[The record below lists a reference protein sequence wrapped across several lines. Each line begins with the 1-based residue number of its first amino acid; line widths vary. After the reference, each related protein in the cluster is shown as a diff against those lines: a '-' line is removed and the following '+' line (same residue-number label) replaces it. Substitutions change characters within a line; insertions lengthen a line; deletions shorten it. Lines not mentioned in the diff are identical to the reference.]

1 MSSHNKKSLFISWN
15 SYPSNTLERLK
26 KESSKER
33 EQARARTIILP
44 TIIAYFYF
52 HYYPSGIESFQIH
65 SQPVV
70 QLVLIYLGI
79 SLIVLF
85 SFKIFPGK
93 SNARRIFTLIT
104 DIGFFSYGMH
114 LGGAEA
120 TACFAVY
127 LWVIIGYGM
136 RFGQSYLVGGTI
148 LGVLGFLAVLLT
160 TDYWIEQRTAGM
172 GLLTGL
178 VVLPVFFSS
187 LLKKLTNA
195 IAAAEDANKSKSQF
209 LANMSHEIRT
219 PLNGVIGM
227 SELLMN
233 TPLNKEQEELSN
245 TLQASAKTL
254 LSLIE
259 DVLDISKIEAGKF
272 SIEET
277 EFDLHSLVNNT
288 ISIMR
293 VQAELKGL
301 QLASHISTSTP
312 FRLIGDPHHLRQVFI
327 NLIGNAIKFTT
338 TGSILLR
345 VTTVSEDENIATIR
359 MEVIDTGIGIPL
371 EAQSNIFK
379 SFTQADSSTTR
390 KYGGTG
396 LGTTI
401 SKQIIDLMGG
411 EIGVHSVIDS
421 GSTFWLEVPFRKQVI
436 DDASEQCAL
445 KDNNILLVCKQN
457 CNAIEESLDSWGIN
471 YTSIDNTTLAAS
483 IIGNNAE
490 EKTPITA
497 IIAEHSIINL
507 DEDKLVSTLHSNPET
522 RNIPIFIIVDQANKE
537 LEEAYYRSGYTNVL
551 ITGFDKSTLFNAI
564 HATGIQTSTE
574 NNITDLLTYKNSLEG
589 DIDNLRILVA
599 EDNKTNQLVVTK
611 ILEYAGHTPHIVS
624 NGQEAL
630 DALDNEC
637 FDIIVLDMQM
647 PVMGGIE
654 AAKIYHFTNTGE
666 DALPIIILTANTTTE
681 AIRECEEANID
692 AYLTKPIDAKKLIT
706 TIHSLT
712 RDIGNRTKNNLR
724 TSEINPNNIMP
735 KREDDIINYDIVNSI
750 MSLSSNNDF
759 TDTLMNSFYSDTSKL
774 LANMEKALSCNNHES
789 FLEYAHALKGSAG
802 SIGAQKIHD
811 YCKTL
816 LLPKTRSSDYIPILK
831 KITSTFADTRFKLDS
846 YITGKTTNT
855 N

>member
-1 MSSHNKKSLFISWN
+1 MSSNNKKFHFIPWR
-15 SYPSNTLERLK
+15 SYPKTTLEKLK

-33 EQARARTIILP
+33 EQARARTISLP

-52 HYYPSGIESFQIH
+52 HYYPSGIETFQIH

-70 QLVLIYLGI
+70 QLVLTYLGI

-85 SFKIFPGK
+85 SFKLFPGK
-93 SNARRIFTLIT
+93 SSARRTFTLIT

-647 PVMGGIE
+647 PVLGGIE

-759 TDTLMNSFYSDTSKL
+759 TDTLMNSFYSDTSNL

-789 FLEYAHALKGSAG
+789 VLEYAHALKGSAG

-831 KITSTFADTRFKLDS
+831 NIISTFADTRFKLDS